1 MKSVNV
7 VITSML
13 AIVIGSLQCTEKSK
27 ENIKKKGWL
36 IDFIDEFEFFD
47 DNNWQDQL
55 LWVNEEDQCY
65 VRDGK
70 YNTREVSNGSLKLR
84 LVKLNYEISCSSNV
98 SKFGKYHPK
107 TRYVSGRLA
116 SKNLQEFTGGRWTAK
131 IKLKQAGKARISP
144 LGGFQEHVIMS
155 LLYK

>member
-13 AIVIGSLQCTEKSK
+13 ATVIGFLSCTEKSK
-27 ENIKKKGWL
+27 ENIKKKGWV

-84 LVKLNYEISCSSNV
+84 LVK
-98 SKFGKYHPK
+98 
-107 TRYVSGRLA
+107 
-116 SKNLQEFTGGRWTAK
+116 
-131 IKLKQAGKARISP
+131 
-144 LGGFQEHVIMS
+144 
-155 LLYK
+155 

>member
-1 MKSVNV
+1 MAFFHVQKNLKK
-7 VITSML
+7 IL
-13 AIVIGSLQCTEKSK
+13 
-27 ENIKKKGWL
+27 KKKGWV

-84 LVKLNYEISCSSNV
+84 LVK
-98 SKFGKYHPK
+98 
-107 TRYVSGRLA
+107 
-116 SKNLQEFTGGRWTAK
+116 
-131 IKLKQAGKARISP
+131 
-144 LGGFQEHVIMS
+144 
-155 LLYK
+155 